1 MESNVPLWSSQKYI
15 WIHQHARCTSMMY
28 YWHGN
33 NHRRTPV
40 PSQHKIYFC
49 DVLSCRLCNLAHH
62 RSTSCNAE
70 MVTHVNNHLSTS
82 VPSGHK
88 IIDSDVLFLTSLRCT
103 LLFVLQLIGWK
114 NFQLICSVPADRLNM
129 QRGQKS
135 FPQRFCEIA
144 AIFTF
149 KHTRDGP
156 PIFRTQWTCIQVEL
170 NVFYIL
176 CKCVNVFQ
184 SNSEIVACLE

>member
-1 MESNVPLWSSQKYI
+1 
-15 WIHQHARCTSMMY
+15 MMY
-28 YWHGN
+28 Y
-33 NHRRTPV
+33 
-40 PSQHKIYFC
+40 
-49 DVLSCRLCNLAHH
+49 CRDGDMSIITGVRLT
-62 RSTSCNAE
+62 R
-70 MVTHVNNHLSTS
+70 STS
-82 VPSGHK
+82 VPSLHK
-88 IIDSDVLFLTSLRCT
+88 IIDSDKLLLTSLRCT

-135 FPQRFCEIA
+135 FPQSFCEFS

-149 KHTRDGP
+149 KHTSDGP

-184 SNSEIVACLE
+184 SNSEIVACLA